1 MKFFKYEGTGND
13 FLILTTP
20 VAPSKETIQKLCDRR
35 FGVGA
40 DGILFSSAS
49 SQATIMMNYYNAD
62 GSVASMC
69 GNGLRCFVQYLRDQD
84 IVTDQQY
91 TVETLAGLIDV
102 RVEGALIEL
111 NLGPATIQEQ
121 KQVEGLSVTPV
132 TLATEHA
139 VVFAASKE
147 DRKIKGPRITENPLF
162 PMGVNTSFVDVMKD
176 RLYVETHERGSGW
189 TLSCGTGVAASATVA
204 IQKGLV
210 SSPVTVLVPGGELSV
225 RVDQDVY
232 LKGPATYIAKGEWK

>member
-13 FLILTTP
+13 FLILKTST
-20 VAPSKETIQKLCDRR
+20 APSKETIQKMCDRR
-35 FGVGA
+35 FGIGA

-62 GSVASMC
+62 GSVAAMC
-69 GNGLRCFVQYLRDQD
+69 GNGLRCFVQYLRDYN
-84 IVTDQQY
+84 IVKELEY

-102 RVEGALIEL
+102 RIEGSLIEL
-111 NLGPATIQEQ
+111 NLGPAMIQKPKE
-121 KQVEGLSVTPV
+121 VEGLTVTPV

-139 VVFAASKE
+139 VVFATNKE
-147 DRKIKGPRITENPLF
+147 DRLIKGPKITHHGSF
-162 PMGVNTSFVDVMKD
+162 PNGVNTSFVDVIND
-176 RLYVETHERGSGW
+176 RLFVETHERGAGW
-189 TLSCGTGVAASATVA
+189 TLSCGTGVAASASVA

-225 RVDQDVY
+225 RVDHDVY
-232 LKGPATYIAKGEWK
+232 LKGPATYIAKGEWQ

>member
-13 FLILTTP
+13 FLILETS
-20 VAPSKETIQKLCDRR
+20 VAPSKAVIQQICDRR
-35 FGVGA
+35 FGIGA

-62 GSVASMC
+62 GSVAAMC
-69 GNGLRCFVQYLRDQD
+69 GNGLRCFVQYLRDQE
-84 IVTDQQY
+84 IVTEQQY

-111 NLGPATIQEQ
+111 NLGPATVHEQ
-121 KQVEGLSVTPV
+121 TQVEGLTVTPV

-139 VVFAASKE
+139 VVFATSKE
-147 DRKIKGPRITENPLF
+147 DRKIKGPNITENPLF
-162 PMGVNTSFVDVMKD
+162 PRGVNTSFVDVIND

-225 RVDQDVY
+225 RVDQGVY